1 MFKLTRRSLLGSTSA
16 LLAAGA
22 LGGLA
27 RPAHAAG
34 SIVATTYPGS
44 FDEAFKSVVGPALA
58 KNSGGG
64 SVTFSPLLNVDQI
77 GKIQASRNAPPF
89 DVVLFDEGP
98 LIPAIEAG
106 ILEKFPAGQAKN
118 FADIPEAFRHP
129 AGYAPVITVQ
139 LIGIAYNP
147 KKITTP
153 PTSWEDLWKPEYK
166 GRVGITGMGSSL
178 GTAFMVE
185 IAKMNGGSETNIEP
199 AFEAIKKLLPNVG
212 AIAPSPG
219 ALAAL
224 FQQGEIDIAFNYWN
238 NVALLAAK
246 GVDIAFAKPKSGAV
260 VVRTSAQ
267 IVQNNQDPKLALE
280 YLDTVMSPPV
290 QTGLEAAPWVMMPTN
305 KKVPL
310 TGANLTVAKSVDD
323 LVSTNTLLDWTKFQ
337 PLRGGWITRFS
348 KEVKI

>member
-1 MFKLTRRSLLGSTSA
+1 MILSRRHLLATGAA
-16 LLAAGA
+16 LLAAPNIV
-22 LGGLA
+22 LSSRA
-27 RPAHAAG
+27 RAAS

-44 FDEAFKSVVGPALA
+44 FDEAFRAVVGPAFQ
-58 KNSGGG
+58 KSSGADV
-64 SVTFSPLLNVDQI
+64 SFTPLLGVDQI

-98 LIPAIEAG
+98 LIPAIASG
-106 ILEKFPAGQAKN
+106 VIEKFPAETSKS
-118 FADIPEAFRHP
+118 FAQIPQAFRHP
-129 AGYAPVITVQ
+129 DGYAPVVTVQ

-185 IAKMNGGSETNIEP
+185 IAKLNGGSETNLEP
-199 AFEAIKKLLPNVG
+199 AFEAVKKLLPNVG
-212 AIAPSPG
+212 AIANSPG

-246 GVDIAFAKPKSGAV
+246 GVDVAFAKPKSGAV
-260 VVRTSAQ
+260 IIRSSAQ
-267 IVQNNQDPKLALE
+267 IVKNNQDPKLVLD
-280 YLDTVMSPPV
+280 YLDTVMSAEA
-290 QTGLEAAPWVMMPTN
+290 QKGLEAAPWVMMPTN
-305 KKVPL
+305 KNVAL

-323 LVSTNTLLDWTKFQ
+323 LIASNVLLDWTKFQ
-337 PLRGGWITRFS
+337 SLRGEWITRFS
-348 KEVKI
+348 KDVKI

>member
-1 MFKLTRRSLLGSTSA
+1 MFQLTRRSLLGSGSA
-16 LLAAGA
+16 LLAASA
-22 LGGLA
+22 AGGLPRSA
-27 RPAHAAG
+27 CAAG
-34 SIVATTYPGS
+34 AIVATTYPGS
-44 FDEAFKSVVGPALA
+44 FDEAFKAIVGPALT
-58 KNSGGG
+58 KNTGG

-98 LIPAIEAG
+98 LIPAVEAG
-106 ILEKFPAGQAKN
+106 ILEKFPGDRSKN
-118 FADIPEAFRHP
+118 LADIPAAFRHP
-129 AGYAPVITVQ
+129 DGYAPVITVQ

-147 KKITTP
+147 KRITTP

-185 IAKMNGGSETNIEP
+185 IAKMNGGSDTNIEP
-199 AFEAIKKLLPNVG
+199 AFDAIKRLLPNVG

-224 FQQGEIDIAFNYWN
+224 FQQGEI
-238 NVALLAAK
+238 
-246 GVDIAFAKPKSGAV
+246 DIAFAKPKSGAV

-280 YLDTVMSPPV
+280 YIDTVMSTSV

-310 TGANLTVAKSVDD
+310 TGANLTVAKSVED
-323 LVSTNTLLDWTKFQ
+323 LVSGNTLLDWTRFQ
-337 PLRGGWITRFS
+337 ALRGGWITRFS

>member
-1 MFKLTRRSLLGSTSA
+1 MSLSRRSLLTSGSA
-16 LLAAGA
+16 ALAAA
-22 LGGLA
+22 SLGW
-27 RPAHAAG
+27 PTSSHAAS

-44 FDEAFKSVVGPALA
+44 FDEAFRSVVGPAFKKA
-58 KNSGGG
+58 SDS
-64 SVTFSPLLNVDQI
+64 SVTFTPLLGVDQI

-98 LIPAIEAG
+98 LIPAIASG
-106 ILEKFPAGQAKN
+106 VLEKFPVEQSKSY
-118 FADIPEAFRHP
+118 ADIPSVFRHP
-129 AGYAPVITVQ
+129 DGYAPVITCQ

-166 GRVGITGMGSSL
+166 GRVGITGLGSSL

-185 IAKMNGGSETNIEP
+185 IAKLNGGSEANIEP

-212 AIAPSPG
+212 AIAASPG

-224 FQQGEIDIAFNYWN
+224 FQQGEIDIAFNFWN

-260 VVRTSAQ
+260 VIRTSAQ
-267 IVQNNQDPKLALE
+267 IVKNNQDPKAVLD
-280 YLDTVMSPPV
+280 YLDTVMSIET
-290 QTGLEAAPWVMMPTN
+290 QKGLEASPWVMMPTN
-305 KKVPL
+305 SKVAL
-310 TGANLTVAKSVDD
+310 TGANLSVAKSVND
-323 LVSTNTLLDWTKFQ
+323 LVANNVLLDWTKFQ
-337 PLRGGWITRFS
+337 AMRGEWITRFS

>member
-1 MFKLTRRSLLGSTSA
+1 MQFTRRSVLTMGS
-16 LLAAGA
+16 AAMAMGA
-22 LGGLA
+22 MGGIPQMA
-27 RPAHAAG
+27 RAAG

-44 FDEAFKSVVGPALA
+44 FDEAFKSVVGPAMA

-64 SVTFSPLLNVDQI
+64 SVSFSPLLNVDQI

-98 LIPAIEAG
+98 LIPAIEAD
-106 ILEKFPAGQAKN
+106 ILEKFPVEKSKSY
-118 FADIPEAFRHP
+118 ADIPEAFRDP
-129 AGYAPVITVQ
+129 RGYAPVITVQ

-147 KKITTP
+147 KKIKTP

-166 GRVGITGMGSSL
+166 GRVGITGLGSSL

-185 IAKMNGGSETNIEP
+185 IAKLHGGSETNVEP
-199 AFEAIKKLLPNVG
+199 GFAAIQKLLPNVG

-260 VVRTSAQ
+260 VVRSSAQ
-267 IVQNNQDPKLALE
+267 IVKNNQNSKLVLD
-280 YLDTVMSPPV
+280 YLDTVMSYDV
-290 QTGLEAAPWVMMPTN
+290 QKGLEANPWVMMPTN
-305 KKVPL
+305 KRVPL

-323 LVSTNTLLDWTKFQ
+323 LVANNVLLDWTKFQ
-337 PLRGGWITRFS
+337 KLRGEWITRFN
-348 KEVKI
+348 KDVKL